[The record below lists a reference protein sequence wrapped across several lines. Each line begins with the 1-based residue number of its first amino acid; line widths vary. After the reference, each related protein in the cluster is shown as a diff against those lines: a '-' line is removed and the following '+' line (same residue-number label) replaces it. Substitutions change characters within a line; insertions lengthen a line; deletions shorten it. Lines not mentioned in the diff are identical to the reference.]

1 VKIALAQINPTVGD
15 FAGNARLILD
25 FTARAAAQQADLVI
39 FPELSICGYPP
50 ADLLEKSAFLARA
63 QQTLEEIAAAT
74 ASGPAILCGTALAA
88 DSDAPAGKHARN
100 VAALLSAGK
109 IQFVQQK
116 MLLPFYDVFDEQ
128 RYFEPAQH
136 QTLTLLNGQPLA
148 ITICEDAWNDKCFWP
163 RRLYPI
169 DPVDELM
176 RQWATL
182 PDPIASTHPRIVLNI
197 SASPFWCGKRDL
209 RRNMLAAIARRH
221 HAFVVMVNQVGG
233 NDSLVFDGS
242 SIALSPTGDLIA
254 QGGSF
259 RQDLFLFDTDSFTAY
274 SEDSSLLNF
283 LRENGMSNQALTH
296 NVKDPRL
303 QEHLDES
310 PEDAALVRDLE
321 SILEGARPLLG
332 EQIYSAMTAETPL
345 PVTQESR
352 PACESDWDRDDIPA
366 IWQALVLG
374 TRDYVRKCGFSKALV
389 ALSGGI
395 DSALVAA
402 IAVQALGSENVLGI
416 GMPSEFSSTGSIDDA
431 RALAEN
437 LGIRFELVAI
447 HDVFTAYTRSLEP
460 LFAGTPFGLAEE
472 NLQSRIRGALLMA
485 LSNKFGALVLT
496 TGNKSE
502 MSTGYCTLYGDMV
515 GALAV
520 IGDVFKTRVYALS
533 HYANRDREIIPHN
546 TIAKPPSAELR
557 PGQRD
562 TDSLPPYEI
571 LDPILEA
578 YVERYQSA
586 EQILAELTAGHQSEL
601 SHSTEARVPHSSAAS
616 SPMSGK
622 AMQSGGEAP
631 QTLDLALIRRVL
643 SLVERSEYKRQ
654 QAAPI
659 LKVTRKSFGN
669 GRRFPI
675 AVKVEV

>member
-1 VKIALAQINPTVGD
+1 MKIALAQINPTVGD
-15 FAGNARLILD
+15 FAGNTCLILD
-25 FTARAAAQQADLVI
+25 FTRRAAKQQADLVV

-50 ADLLEKSAFLARA
+50 ADLLEKSSFLSRARQA
-63 QQTLEEIAAAT
+63 LDEIAAST
-74 ASGPAILCGTALAA
+74 TSGPAILCGVALASDG
-88 DSDAPAGKHARN
+88 DSSEGKRTRN
-100 VAALLSAGK
+100 VAALLSGGK
-109 IQFVQQK
+109 ISFIQQK

-128 RYFEPAQH
+128 RYFDPGEQQSLAI
-136 QTLTLLNGQPLA
+136 LDGKPLA
-148 ITICEDAWNDKCFWP
+148 ITICEDAWNDKGFWP

-182 PDPIASTHPRIVLNI
+182 PDPIAVHPRIILNI
-197 SASPFWCGKRDL
+197 SASPFCCGKLDL

-221 HAFVVMVNQVGG
+221 LAFVVMVNQVGG

-242 SIALSPTGDLIA
+242 SIVVAPSGRVLAQAASFTEDLI
-254 QGGSF
+254 F
-259 RQDLFLFDTDSFTAY
+259 VDTDNY
-274 SEDSSLLNF
+274 DSSA
-283 LRENGMSNQALTH
+283 Q
-296 NVKDPRL
+296 
-303 QEHLDES
+303 
-310 PEDAALVRDLE
+310 
-321 SILEGARPLLG
+321 
-332 EQIYSAMTAETPL
+332 TPL
-345 PVTQESR
+345 AQPD
-352 PACESDWDRDDIPA
+352 PDDIA
-366 IWQALVLG
+366 VTWQALVLG
-374 TRDYVRKCGFSKALV
+374 TRDYVRKCGFSKVLV
-389 ALSGGI
+389 GLSGGI

-402 IAVQALGSENVLGI
+402 IAVEALGPENVLGI

-431 RALAEN
+431 RSLAIN
-437 LGIRFELVAI
+437 LGIQFELVAI
-447 HDVFTAYTRSLEP
+447 HDVFTQYQHALAP
-460 LFAGTPFGLAEE
+460 IFAGTPFGLAEE

-520 IGDVFKTRVYALS
+520 IGDVFKTRIYALS
-533 HYANRDREIIPHN
+533 RYANRDREIIPQN

-562 TDSLPPYEI
+562 IDSLPPYEI

-578 YVERYQSA
+578 YVERYCSA
-586 EQILAELTAGHQSEL
+586 EQIHSERTAAGDTIDLT
-601 SHSTEARVPHSSAAS
+601 
-616 SPMSGK
+616 
-622 AMQSGGEAP
+622 
-631 QTLDLALIRRVL
+631 LIRRVL

-675 AVKVEV
+675 AVKVDV